1 MEIPNEFFTV
11 ESLLTLAGAT
21 LITTV
26 VTNAIQYAFS
36 WNPKW
41 FGLAIAMI
49 IALVGVIL
57 TPEYQPLDFLIGI
70 INGFFVYANSTGIMQ
85 MAGNPQKVE
94 VAGTAGK
101 AAKQIRSFMDKW
113 Y

>member
-11 ESLLTLAGAT
+11 ESMLTLAGAT

-26 VTNAIQYAFS
+26 VTNSVQYAFS

-49 IALVGVIL
+49 IALAGVIL
-57 TPEYQPLDFLIGI
+57 TSDSKLLDFLIGI
-70 INGFFVYANSTGIMQ
+70 VNGFFIYANSTGIMQ
-85 MAGNPQKVE
+85 MAGNP
-94 VAGTAGK
+94 AGLEATGTTGVSAEYK
-101 AAKQIRSFMDKW
+101 RRFMDKW

>member
-1 MEIPNEFFTV
+1 MELPNEFFTV

-41 FGLAIAMI
+41 FGLVIAMI
-49 IALVGVIL
+49 IAIVGVFL
-57 TPEYQPLDFLIGI
+57 TPEYKPVDFLIGVL
-70 INGFFVYANSTGIMQ
+70 NGFFIYANSTGIMQ
-85 MAGNPQKVE
+85 MAGNPQKVQA
-94 VAGTAGK
+94 VDTAGR
-101 AAKQIRSFMDKW
+101 AVKQKRGFMDKW

>member
-21 LITTV
+21 LISTV
-26 VTNAIQYAFS
+26 VTNSIQYVFS

-41 FGLAIAMI
+41 FGLVIAMI
-49 IALVGVIL
+49 IAIVGVIL
-57 TPEYQPLDFLIGI
+57 TSDSKPLDFFIGL
-70 INGFFVYANSTGIMQ
+70 INGFFIYANSTGIMQ
-85 MAGNPQKVE
+85 MAGNPRSI
-94 VAGTAGK
+94 TAGK
-101 AAKQIRSFMDKW
+101 AAKQKRGFMDKW

>member
-11 ESLLTLAGAT
+11 ESLLTLTGAT
-21 LITTV
+21 LITTI

-41 FGLAIAMI
+41 FGLIIAMI
-49 IALVGVIL
+49 IAIVGVIL
-57 TPEYQPLDFLIGI
+57 TPEFKPIDFFIGV
-70 INGFFVYANSTGIMQ
+70 INGFFIYANSTGIMQ
-85 MAGNPQKVE
+85 MAGTPQGVKT
-94 VAGTAGK
+94 AGTAEE
-101 AAKQIRSFMDKW
+101 AAKQKRGFMDKW

>member
-26 VTNAIQYAFS
+26 VTNALQYAFS

-41 FGLAIAMI
+41 FGLVIAMI
-49 IALVGVIL
+49 IAIVGVIL
-57 TPEYQPLDFLIGI
+57 TPEYRAIDFLIGVL
-70 INGFFVYANSTGIMQ
+70 NGFFIYANSTGIMQ
-85 MAGNPQKVE
+85 MAGNPQEAEAAVP
-94 VAGTAGK
+94 
-101 AAKQIRSFMDKW
+101 AAKAVKQKRGFMDKW